1 MIIWLIVP
9 NRDAL
14 EWSRKSQRQKLVSKK
29 LLTGKA
35 KTSWKRKINKPERN
49 ELNHI
54 QIRAFWTVMVGPSAI
69 IPILNI
75 VKELMKTNMNTA
87 CTKTKK
93 VAHNNVHFYLEI
105 LQFLNI
111 LKNLILKSNFTTFLI
126 FWKFPLQEMLHGKYS
141 KKRFENWA
149 CYTSA
154 FNQRWNICSII
165 YIIVRNN
172 QTFEWLWK

>member
-49 ELNHI
+49 ELNPKHLGFVDGDS
-54 QIRAFWTVMVGPSAI
+54 RSFHPSAI
-69 IPILNI
+69 IPIRNV

-126 FWKFPLQEMLHGKYS
+126 FWKFPLQENFAREKFQ
-141 KKRFENWA
+141 KE
-149 CYTSA
+149 
-154 FNQRWNICSII
+154 I
-165 YIIVRNN
+165 
-172 QTFEWLWK
+172 WKLGVLYECI